1 MDSHELGVIWQELS
15 RKVLSS
21 ILVDHGAFFE
31 VQDVLGRDALWF
43 PPGQDQVWRAV
54 GQCVDD
60 QTPPTV
66 EAVTIRGQFDN
77 GLVQAIANQWTDED
91 NRKVVYHAQEL
102 RRLGSL
108 AELRKIGRELQG
120 VTLPDDVTAQI
131 DYISNRLAALGA
143 LSSGRKGDGKTVSQ
157 EAYDQMDRFQGKHVT
172 SGLPWFDKLIG
183 GFWPGMNYWV
193 VAAYK
198 CGKSTIMRNFILHAL
213 KEGHAVDMYC
223 AEGTRWLFA
232 LDCQAM
238 IATRLLCEWGERDKV
253 ALRLSGLFILRAGK
267 SGAGVYTA
275 DEYRALKQ
283 AREIWEDEYKIWVW
297 DTQDGIRDLTTLRY
311 LVQKNAMEHESQ
323 MHWFDYSQEFGIHG
337 TTYEKQS
344 RTTHVLEKLAV
355 SEMITTGILS
365 QRNEASINQG
375 ETHSAGVKGGGDAA
389 AAADFMMI
397 PEIDP
402 KAPGVLGLRIKHSRH
417 TGIGKAKDGHQ
428 VNPSSG
434 LIIDRWF
441 TPAPPVF

>member
-1 MDSHELGVIWQELS
+1 MDAHELASTWQALGH
-15 RKVLSS
+15 KVLSS
-21 ILVDHGAFFE
+21 ILVDHGAYFP
-31 VQDVLGRDALWF
+31 VVDVLGRDSLWF
-43 PPGQDQVWRAV
+43 PAGQDRVWFAI

-66 EAVTIRGQFDN
+66 EAVTVRGQFGN
-77 GLVQAIANQWTDED
+77 GYVQTIANHWTNED

-102 RRLGSL
+102 RKLGAL
-108 AELRKIGRELQG
+108 ADLRKAGRELQA
-120 VTLPDDVTAQI
+120 VMLPDDVAGAI
-131 DYISNRLAALGA
+131 DYTTNRLAALGA
-143 LSSGRKGDGKTVSQ
+143 LSAGRKGDARTVSE
-157 EAYDQMDRFQGKHVT
+157 EAYAQMDRFQGKHVT

-198 CGKSTIMRNFILHAL
+198 CGKSTLMRNFILHAL
-213 KEGHAVDMYC
+213 EEGHAVDMYC

-238 IATRLLCEWGERDKV
+238 IATRLLCEWGERELSK
-253 ALRLSGLFILRAGK
+253 LRLSGLFILR
-267 SGAGVYTA
+267 SGRNKRGVYTEA
-275 DEYRALKQ
+275 EYKALAQ
-283 AREIWEDEYKIWVW
+283 AREIWEDEYKVWVW

-311 LVQKNAMEHESQ
+311 LVQKNAMEHGSQ
-323 MHWFDYSQEFGIHG
+323 THWFDYSQEFGIHG

-397 PEIDP
+397 PEIDSGYM
-402 KAPGVLGLRIKHSRH
+402 KVRIKHSRH
-417 TGIGKAKDGHQ
+417 TGVGHDRHL

-434 LIIDRWF
+434 LIVDRWF
-441 TPAPPVF
+441 AKAPAIF